1 MTSFIIQGTS
11 KPTPYTREK
20 YPKLFLSLHSP
31 YFLHTAPATT
41 HGSGRP
47 ASEGLW
53 PTPPGCGLFTPI
65 CFTGIEEER
74 EGRSK
79 VEGSRSEYSP
89 VRLFAQTFG
98 AFIESTSYTQR
109 VLKESVPH
117 IFQSTE
123 AFQTTMV
130 GSKRTR
136 SKTAA
141 MAQSVT
147 AQSHSTHDPAINMVA
162 PPPLATVPPTGPA
175 TESSNLRGTAAE
187 HGGTSHQGGLVTTTD
202 LGPVLEQLQAFPP
215 LPPRSTHALAYTSS
229 ETLARVQLGS
239 TRFSP
244 PDPQSQADLNLRV
257 DQLAQR
263 MDDQNALMRQLL
275 NQISVAQNL
284 GLGQP
289 GEVRRI
295 DERTSGQL
303 NGDQAGRAGASR
315 QGDAQPRDQL
325 ADMSQASASHTQSN
339 VRERLGPR
347 LDVRALLGPQ
357 GNVL

>member
-20 YPKLFLSLHSP
+20 YPKLFLPLHSP

-41 HGSGRP
+41 HGSGRS

-53 PTPPGCGLFTPI
+53 PTPPGC
-65 CFTGIEEER
+65 GIEEER

-147 AQSHSTHDPAINMVA
+147 AQSHSTHDPAIDMVA

-175 TESSNLRGTAAE
+175 AGPSNLRGTAAE

-202 LGPVLEQLQAFPP
+202 LGPILEQLQAFPP
-215 LPPRSTHALAYTSS
+215 LPPRSKHTLGYTSN
-229 ETLARVQLGS
+229 ETLARV
-239 TRFSP
+239 
-244 PDPQSQADLNLRV
+244 
-257 DQLAQR
+257 
-263 MDDQNALMRQLL
+263 
-275 NQISVAQNL
+275 
-284 GLGQP
+284 
-289 GEVRRI
+289 
-295 DERTSGQL
+295 
-303 NGDQAGRAGASR
+303 
-315 QGDAQPRDQL
+315 
-325 ADMSQASASHTQSN
+325 
-339 VRERLGPR
+339 
-347 LDVRALLGPQ
+347 
-357 GNVL
+357 